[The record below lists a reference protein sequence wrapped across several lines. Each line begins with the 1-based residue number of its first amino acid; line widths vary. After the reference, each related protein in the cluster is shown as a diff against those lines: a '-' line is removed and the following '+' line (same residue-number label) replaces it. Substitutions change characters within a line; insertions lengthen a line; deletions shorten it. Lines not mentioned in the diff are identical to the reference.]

1 MSFLKKMISSYKIS
15 IASFFL
21 LIVFIVIYSFY
32 IGSPIDLLKSGLESI
47 IFYIVTFILVG
58 TGFLEYIRSIKE
70 EPNRIERKKIA
81 YETVKGDYNSLL
93 KDLGDDLY
101 QFLAK
106 EIYSSSEEEFKNNT
120 FLQILESKLEE
131 IKSEINIYFTDNFYE
146 INPIH
151 YFPDPNKEFTLV
163 AKEID
168 IELFMDKLKHD
179 DREKITN
186 FLNKYSSIL
195 PDDLKDKL
203 YNLESLIN
211 TTPIFTHFQS
221 LGIKDVHT
229 KVDTDYERMKNDY
242 EKILDKVIEL
252 IRYFE
257 EYEQFSDEDR
267 VVYKVKEN
275 YQK

>member
-32 IGSPIDLLKSGLESI
+32 LGSPIDLLKSGLESI

-58 TGFLEYIRSIKE
+58 TGFLEYIRSIKQ

-131 IKSEINIYFTDNFYE
+131 IKSKINVYFTDNFYE

-168 IELFMDKLKHD
+168 IELFMDKIKHD
-179 DREKITN
+179 NRGKITN

-203 YNLESLIN
+203 YNLESLIS

-257 EYEQFSDEDR
+257 EYEQFSVEDR
-267 VVYKVKEN
+267 VFYKVKEN

>member
-21 LIVFIVIYSFY
+21 LIVFIVIYSLYF
-32 IGSPIDLLKSGLESI
+32 GSFVDLLKSGLQSI

-151 YFPDPNKEFTLV
+151 YFPDRNKEFSLV
-163 AKEID
+163 AKEVD
-168 IELFMDKLKHD
+168 IELFMDKIKRD
-179 DREKITN
+179 DRGKITN
-186 FLNKYSSIL
+186 FLNKYNSIL

-203 YNLESLIN
+203 YDLESLIN
-211 TTPIFTHFQS
+211 TTPIFAHFQS

-229 KVDTDYERMKNDY
+229 KVDTDYKRMKNDY
-242 EKILDKVIEL
+242 KKILDKIIEL

-257 EYEQFSDEDR
+257 EYEKLSDEDR
-267 VVYKVKEN
+267 VYYKVKEN
-275 YQK
+275 Y

>member
-1 MSFLKKMISSYKIS
+1 MSFIKKMINSYKIS

-21 LIVFIVIYSFY
+21 LILFILIYS
-32 IGSPIDLLKSGLESI
+32 IWLGSPIDLLQSGLQSI
-47 IFYIVTFILVG
+47 IFYIVPFILVG
-58 TGFLEYIRSIKE
+58 TGFLEYIRNIKDK
-70 EPNRIERKKIA
+70 PNKIERKRIA

-120 FLQILESKLEE
+120 FLQILEIKLEE
-131 IKSEINIYFTDNFYE
+131 IKNEINIYFTDNFYE
-146 INPIH
+146 INPVH
-151 YFPDPNKEFTLV
+151 YFPDPNKEFTFV
-163 AKEID
+163 SEEID
-168 IELFMDKLKHD
+168 VELFMDKIKHD
-179 DREKITN
+179 DRGKIIN
-186 FLNKYSSIL
+186 FLNKYSSTL
-195 PDDLKDKL
+195 PEDLRDKL
-203 YNLESLIN
+203 YDLESLID

-257 EYEQFSDEDR
+257 EYEKLNDEDR
-267 VVYKVKEN
+267 VVYKVKDN
-275 YQK
+275 Y

>member
-1 MSFLKKMISSYKIS
+1 MSFLKKMINSYKIS

-21 LIVFIVIYSFY
+21 LILFIVIYS
-32 IGSPIDLLKSGLESI
+32 IWLGSPIDLLQSGLQSI
-47 IFYIVTFILVG
+47 IFYIVPFILVG
-58 TGFLEYIRSIKE
+58 TGFLEYIRNIKE
-70 EPNRIERKKIA
+70 EPNKIERKKIA
-81 YETVKGDYNSLL
+81 YDTVKGDYNSLL

-120 FLQILESKLEE
+120 FLQILEIKLEE
-131 IKSEINIYFTDNFYE
+131 IKNEINIYFKDNFYE
-146 INPIH
+146 INPVH
-151 YFPDPNKEFTLV
+151 YFPDLNKEFTLV
-163 AKEID
+163 SEEID
-168 IELFMDKLKHD
+168 IELFMDKIKHD

-195 PDDLKDKL
+195 PEDLKDKL
-203 YNLESLIN
+203 YDLESLID

-257 EYEQFSDEDR
+257 EYEKLSDEDR
-267 VVYKVKEN
+267 VVYKVKDN
-275 YQK
+275 Y

>member
-1 MSFLKKMISSYKIS
+1 MSFFKKIIRSYKIS
-15 IASFFL
+15 IVSFFL
-21 LIVFIVIYSFY
+21 LIVFIVIYSFCL
-32 IGSPIDLLKSGLESI
+32 GSPIDLLKSGLQSI
-47 IFYIVTFILVG
+47 IFYIVTFLLVG

-81 YETVKGDYNSLL
+81 YETVKGDYNLLL
-93 KDLGDDLY
+93 KELGDDLY

-131 IKSEINIYFTDNFYE
+131 IKNEVNIYFTDNFYE

-151 YFPDPNKEFTLV
+151 YFPDLNKEFTLV

-168 IELFMDKLKHD
+168 IELFMDKIKYN

-186 FLNKYSSIL
+186 FLNKYSSVL
-195 PDDLKDKL
+195 PNDLKDKL
-203 YNLESLIN
+203 YDLESLIN

-221 LGIKDVHT
+221 LGIKDGHT
-229 KVDTDYERMKNDY
+229 KVDTDYERMRNDY
-242 EKILDKVIEL
+242 EKILGKVIEL

-257 EYEQFSDEDR
+257 EYEKLSDEDR
-267 VVYKVKEN
+267 VVYKVNQN
-275 YQK
+275 Y

>member
-1 MSFLKKMISSYKIS
+1 MSFLKKMINSYKIS

-21 LIVFIVIYSFY
+21 LILFIVIYS
-32 IGSPIDLLKSGLESI
+32 IWLGSPIDLLQSGLQSI
-47 IFYIVTFILVG
+47 IFYIVPFILVG
-58 TGFLEYIRSIKE
+58 TGFLEYIRNIKE
-70 EPNRIERKKIA
+70 EPNKIERKKIA
-81 YETVKGDYNSLL
+81 YNTVKGDYNSLL

-120 FLQILESKLEE
+120 FLQILEIKLEE
-131 IKSEINIYFTDNFYE
+131 IKNEINIYFKDNFYE
-146 INPIH
+146 INPVH
-151 YFPDPNKEFTLV
+151 YFPDLNKEFTLV
-163 AKEID
+163 SEEID
-168 IELFMDKLKHD
+168 IELFMDKIKHD

-195 PDDLKDKL
+195 PEDLKDKL
-203 YNLESLIN
+203 YDLESLID

-257 EYEQFSDEDR
+257 EYEKLSDEDR
-267 VVYKVKEN
+267 VVYKVKDN
-275 YQK
+275 Y

>member
-21 LIVFIVIYSFY
+21 LIVFIVIYSFCL
-32 IGSPIDLLKSGLESI
+32 GSPIDLLKSGLQSI
-47 IFYIVTFILVG
+47 IFYIVPFILVG
-58 TGFLEYIRSIKE
+58 TGFLEYIKSIKE

-106 EIYSSSEEEFKNNT
+106 EIYSASEEEFKNNT
-120 FLQILESKLEE
+120 FLQILENKLEE
-131 IKSEINIYFTDNFYE
+131 IKNEINIYFTDNFYE
-146 INPIH
+146 INPLH
-151 YFPDPNKEFTLV
+151 YFPDLNKEFALV

-168 IELFMDKLKHD
+168 IELFMDKIKHK
-179 DREKITN
+179 DREKIIN
-186 FLNKYSSIL
+186 FLNKYSSTL

-203 YNLESLIN
+203 YDLESLIN

-257 EYEQFSDEDR
+257 EYEKLSDEDR
-267 VVYKVKEN
+267 VVYKVKKN
-275 YQK
+275 Y

>member
-1 MSFLKKMISSYKIS
+1 MVFVDKNAPRQRKLKKEKVLSNN
-15 IASFFL
+15 F
-21 LIVFIVIYSFY
+21 YSF
-32 IGSPIDLLKSGLESI
+32 IHLLNI
-47 IFYIVTFILVG
+47 ILVG
-58 TGFLEYIRSIKE
+58 TGFLEYIRNIKD
-70 EPNRIERKKIA
+70 EPNKIERKRIA

-120 FLQILESKLEE
+120 FLQILEIKLEE
-131 IKSEINIYFTDNFYE
+131 IKNEINIYFTDNFYE
-146 INPIH
+146 INPVH
-151 YFPDPNKEFTLV
+151 YFPDLNKEFTLV
-163 AKEID
+163 SEEID
-168 IELFMDKLKHD
+168 IELFMDKIKHD
-179 DREKITN
+179 DRGKIIN
-186 FLNKYSSIL
+186 FLNKYSSTL
-195 PDDLKDKL
+195 PEDLRDKL
-203 YNLESLIN
+203 YDLESLIN

-257 EYEQFSDEDR
+257 EYEKLNDEDR
-267 VVYKVKEN
+267 VVYKVKDN
-275 YQK
+275 Y